1 MYFRLYL
8 PIDHER
14 QDLDNEGMNND
25 HQEEL
30 LDLVLSLHC
39 AWAEASCYA
48 ASSIGVLDHW
58 Y

>member
-1 MYFRLYL
+1 
-8 PIDHER
+8 
-14 QDLDNEGMNND
+14 MNND